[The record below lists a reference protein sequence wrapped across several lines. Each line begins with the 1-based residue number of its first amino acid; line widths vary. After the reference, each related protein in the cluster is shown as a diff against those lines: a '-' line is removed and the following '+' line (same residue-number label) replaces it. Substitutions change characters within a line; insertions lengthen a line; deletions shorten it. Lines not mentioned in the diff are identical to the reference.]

1 LRRFGALDC
10 GYDYLPAQL
19 RVRDV
24 TNTTITYIVASGC
37 AFFGLMAFVLLLVVP
52 AVTAYRRPVER
63 VAAVILSF
71 YVLAAF
77 IGAGVV
83 LGALIILEWPR
94 LF

>member
-1 LRRFGALDC
+1 MS
-10 GYDYLPAQL
+10 
-19 RVRDV
+19 
-24 TNTTITYIVASGC
+24 NTTITYIVAAGC
-37 AFFGLMAFVLLLVVP
+37 GLLGLIAFVMLLVVP

-63 VAAVILSF
+63 VVAVVLSF

-77 IGAGVV
+77 VGAGIL

>member
-1 LRRFGALDC
+1 M
-10 GYDYLPAQL
+10 
-19 RVRDV
+19 RDV
-24 TNTTITYIVASGC
+24 TNTTITYIVAAGC
-37 AFFGLMAFVLLLVVP
+37 GVLGLLAFVLLLVVP

>member
-1 LRRFGALDC
+1 MRRNGALNH
-10 GYDYLPAQL
+10 GYDYLPAQF

-24 TNTTITYIVASGC
+24 TNTTITYVVAAGC
-37 AFFGLMAFVLLLVVP
+37 GALGLIAFVFLLVVP

-71 YVLAAF
+71 YVLAAC
-77 IGAGVV
+77 IGGGVV
-83 LGALIILEWPR
+83 LGALIILEWRR

>member
-1 LRRFGALDC
+1 M
-10 GYDYLPAQL
+10 
-19 RVRDV
+19 
-24 TNTTITYIVASGC
+24 TNTTITYIVAAGC
-37 AFFGLMAFVLLLVVP
+37 GLIGLLAFVMLLVVP

>member
-1 LRRFGALDC
+1 M
-10 GYDYLPAQL
+10 
-19 RVRDV
+19 RDV
-24 TNTTITYIVASGC
+24 TNTTITYVVAGGC
-37 AFFGLMAFVLLLVVP
+37 GFLGLLAFVLLLVVP

>member
-1 LRRFGALDC
+1 
-10 GYDYLPAQL
+10 
-19 RVRDV
+19 VS
-24 TNTTITYIVASGC
+24 NTTITYIVAAGC
-37 AFFGLMAFVLLLVVP
+37 GLLGLIAFVMLLVVP

-63 VAAVILSF
+63 VVAVVLSF

-77 IGAGVV
+77 VGAGIL